1 MPHQS
6 VADSIRRNVKAEL
19 ERQHISQRALAHRMG
34 LSQVQV
40 WKRLNGTIEFRPSEL
55 EIAANLL
62 GVEITSFLPQ
72 SSAA

>member
-6 VADSIRRNVKAEL
+6 VADSIRCNVRAEL

-34 LSQVQV
+34 ISQVQV

-62 GVEITSFLPQ
+62 GVEVSSFLPQ
-72 SSAA
+72 ASAA